1 MDVTQSLMA
10 SVAAAKFLVNEEAVN
25 YAKAKPDNCVSRL
38 QPQIDSGQVMLKQ
51 DEKLSKIISYN
62 LLSGLIVF
70 FGAVLT
76 SAPVQAER
84 PSRPNILWIVQEDM
98 NAWMSCYGDPLLE
111 TPTFDSMG
119 ENGVRFT
126 RAYVTA
132 PVCSAS
138 RSAFITGAMQTT
150 LGTHHHRS
158 SQERQGEHPP
168 GALIHLPE
176 GVKTLP
182 ELFQEAGYA
191 TFNQGKED
199 YNFVH
204 KKSELYTVKGW
215 SEAKGQGK
223 PFFGQI
229 QVTGTTHSRLLAG
242 KKLMDPSRVTVPP
255 YYPDNELYRKEVALH
270 YDMVLSKDIEIGRI
284 LKRLEKDG
292 LADDTIVVFFTD
304 HGAANLLRNKQF
316 CYEGGINVPLLIQW
330 PKNFP
335 ITNPGLINNDLVNT
349 LDIAVAT
356 LAFAGIDPLPHMEGK
371 DLFSKEYK
379 PREYVIAARDR
390 CDYTIDRIRA
400 VVTPRYKYIRSFL
413 TDRPYLQPQYRDHYS
428 RYAKAYRRLIEL
440 RHSGKMTDAQ
450 KTFCGEERVPHEFYD
465 LENDPHETR
474 NLAND
479 PDDANEFKRHQQIL
493 ATWIKRTDDKGQYPE
508 SPESLRQVMKRWGK
522 RCVNPEFKALVD
534 N

>member
-1 MDVTQSLMA
+1 MI
-10 SVAAAKFLVNEEAVN
+10 K
-25 YAKAKPDNCVSRL
+25 
-38 QPQIDSGQVMLKQ
+38 
-51 DEKLSKIISYN
+51 ISYN
-62 LLSGLIVF
+62 LLPGLFVF
-70 FGAVLT
+70 FLAVLT
-76 SAPVQAER
+76 SASLHAARQ
-84 PSRPNILWIVQEDM
+84 SRPNILWIVQEDM
-98 NAWMSCYGDPLLE
+98 NSWMSCYGDPLLK
-111 TPTFDSMG
+111 TPTFDSMA

-158 SQERQGEHPP
+158 SKTTWRKGGEVPP
-168 GALIHLPE
+168 SVLIHLPE
-176 GVKTLP
+176 RVNTLP

-215 SEAKGQGK
+215 SEAKSRGK

-229 QVTGTTHSRLLAG
+229 QVTGNTHSRLLAG

-292 LADDTIVVFFTD
+292 LADDTIVIFFTD

-335 ITNPGLINNDLVNT
+335 ITKPGLVNNDLVNT
-349 LDIAVAT
+349 LDIGVTT
-356 LAFAGIDPLPHMEGK
+356 LAFAGIDPQPHMEGK

-413 TDRPYLQPQYRDHYS
+413 TDRPYLQPQYRDHYGK
-428 RYAKAYRRLIEL
+428 YAGAYKTLIEL
-440 RHSGKMTDAQ
+440 RNSGKMTDAQ

-465 LENDPHETR
+465 LKNDPHEIR

-479 PDDANEFKRHQQIL
+479 PVYAIEFRRHQQIL
-493 ATWIKRTDDKGQYPE
+493 ETWIKQTDDKGQYPE
-508 SPESLRQVMKRWGK
+508 SPESLRQVMKRWGD
-522 RCVNPEFKALVD
+522 RCVNPEYKAVVEK
-534 N
+534 